1 MKIFYG
7 LEKFKKPTGK
17 IVATIGVFDG
27 VHLGHQKILK
37 EVNQTAKQ
45 IDGCTL
51 VITFHPHPLKITE
64 NIKTP
69 ILLISLQHRLKI
81 LSEFNID
88 TCLVINFGKNFLR
101 MRGEE
106 FVKNILFE
114 KIGIDYLIIG
124 SDFRLGKQQNTDK
137 NKLRRLAKKYN
148 FEIKVIKPVIIR
160 GAPVK
165 STKIRNLIEQGNLR
179 QAAML
184 LDRLVTILG
193 TVIKGDTRGRNLGYP
208 TANIDAHQ
216 EIIPPCGVYAV
227 KVKLPRLTGATFDM
241 GFCGAKSRTV
251 LSFPGKNGTGA
262 QGKINNNFFDGI
274 LNIGKRPTF
283 IISDTKKDQPNVEVH
298 IFEFNRYIYGEDI
311 LIEFISKIRN
321 EKKFSTKEKLIKQI
335 EKDEIKARSILNL
348 KS

>member
-1 MKIFYG
+1 MKIVYG
-7 LEKFKKPTGK
+7 LEKFKKPTRK
-17 IVATIGVFDG
+17 VVATIGVFDG
-27 VHLGHQKILK
+27 IHLGHQKILK
-37 EVNQTAKQ
+37 EVKQTAEQ

-88 TCLVINFGKNFLR
+88 TCLVINFGKNFLQ

-106 FVKNILFE
+106 FVKDILFE

-137 NKLRRLAKKYN
+137 NELRRLAKKYD
-148 FEIKVIKPVIIR
+148 FEIKVIKPVIMR
-160 GAPVK
+160 GAIVK

-179 QAAML
+179 QAAL
-184 LDRLVTILG
+184 FLNRPVTILG
-193 TVIKGDTRGRNLGYP
+193 TVIKGNTRGRNLGYP
-208 TANIDAHQ
+208 TVNVDAHQ
-216 EIIPPCGVYAV
+216 EIIPPYGVYVV
-227 KVKLPRLTGATFDM
+227 KVKLPNLTDAIFDV
-241 GFCGAKSRTV
+241 GFRGAKSRTV
-251 LSFPGKNGTGA
+251 PSFPRKSETGA
-262 QGKINNNFFDGI
+262 RVKIDTNSFGGI
-274 LNIGKRPTF
+274 LNIGIRPTF
-283 IISDTKKDQPNVEVH
+283 ITANMKKNQPYIEVH
-298 IFEFNRYIYGEDI
+298 IFGFNQYIYGEDI

-335 EKDEIKARSILNL
+335 EKDEIKARSTLTT